1 MDMVAVKFRL
11 CVSLFIVGEEGVATI
26 VVWAGGYATVVREDC
41 AGVGRLINVI
51 DCGLWRE

>member
-1 MDMVAVKFRL
+1 MDMVAVKFCL
-11 CVSLFIVGEEGVATI
+11 CISVFIVGEEGIATI
-26 VVWAGGYATVVREDC
+26 VVWAGGYATVAREDC